1 MKIKT
6 MGMGAAAWLLT
17 IGMAAAAPAPDSKRM
32 GRAKDFIADEQWSR
46 AIVELQAA
54 AADPKEA
61 NRDEALFWLAH
72 SQHQAGDDDSALQT
86 IATLERTAPKSTWVK
101 PAGSLRVEIAQRLR
115 RDDVLWM
122 MVAPPAPAAP
132 VHPGVPFGRPGATP
146 RPAGLMPTT
155 PTPPS
160 MTAPPA
166 IPALPPAAVPTPTA
180 APPSAPPAPPPPAMT
195 PTTPAPAV
203 RVRPARPA
211 PPAPPPPPMA
221 TTWTTEYWLPSP
233 GAAPDTTV
241 KLQALAVLLDAHS
254 AQVIPLLREIALD
267 RNNPDDGR
275 QAVIVLAQSR
285 RPEAE
290 RIIVEAARQGPEPV
304 RIVAVRELGR
314 FDGPTIPSELMRVYT
329 MTGTSTRLRR
339 QVVSSL
345 GERADNASL
354 LRIVKSEP
362 EPAVRDL
369 AITTLG
375 RTGAR
380 DQLRLLYSQTPRIS
394 PPALLLSALL
404 TAKDDDELIR
414 IARTEQDPALRAR
427 ARQLLRLLA
436 TPKAVKFLDENP

>member
-1 MKIKT
+1 
-6 MGMGAAAWLLT
+6 
-17 IGMAAAAPAPDSKRM
+17 M

-122 MVAPPAPAAP
+122 MVATPTPVAPAHRGVLP
-132 VHPGVPFGRPGATP
+132 VRPGATP
-146 RPAGLMPTT
+146 RPAVLMPST

-166 IPALPPAAVPTPTA
+166 IPALPPAAVPTPMA
-180 APPSAPPAPPPPAMT
+180 APPSAPPAPAPPAMAPTTPPPAL
-195 PTTPAPAV
+195 

-221 TTWTTEYWLPSP
+221 TTWATEYWLPSP
-233 GAAPDTTV
+233 GAPPDTTV

-290 RIIVEAARQGPEPV
+290 RIIVEAARQGAEPV

-314 FDGPTIPSELMRVYT
+314 FDGPTIPAELMRVYT
-329 MTGTSTRLRR
+329 MTGTPPRLRR

-345 GERADNASL
+345 GDRADNASL

-362 EPAVRDL
+362 EPAVRDF
-369 AITTLG
+369 AIRTLG

-380 DQLRLLYSQTPRIS
+380 DQLRLLYPQTPHESR
-394 PPALLLSALL
+394 PALLSALL
-404 TAKDDDELIR
+404 ATKDDDELIR
-414 IARTEQDPALRAR
+414 IARTEQDAALRAR
-427 ARQLLRLLA
+427 ARQLLRLLS